1 MALRNIRKLGDEILE
16 KRAREIKENS
26 ERLQE
31 LIDDMFETM
40 YASDGVGLAAPQ
52 VGILKRLFVLD
63 CSEDKSEPL
72 VFINPEILETMGEQT
87 GSEGC
92 LSYPGMCGIV
102 TRPNYVKAKALNREF
117 QEFIIEG
124 EGLLARAI
132 MHETDHLN
140 GEMYVGKVIGKVY
153 EAGDEEAER
162 KAAIE
167 AGLEVVEE

>member
-16 KRAREIKENS
+16 KKAKEIKENND
-26 ERLQE
+26 RLQE

-52 VGILKRLFVLD
+52 VGILKRLFVID
-63 CSEDKSEPL
+63 CSDEKEEPL
-72 VFINPEILETMGEQT
+72 VFINPEILETDGEQI

-102 TRPNYVKAKALNREF
+102 TRPNYVKAKALNRDFEEF
-117 QEFIIEG
+117 VIEA

-132 MHETDHLN
+132 MHENDHLN
-140 GEMYVGKVIGKVY
+140 GEMYTEKVMGAVY

-162 KAAIE
+162 KAALE
-167 AGLEVVEE
+167 AGLEVEEE